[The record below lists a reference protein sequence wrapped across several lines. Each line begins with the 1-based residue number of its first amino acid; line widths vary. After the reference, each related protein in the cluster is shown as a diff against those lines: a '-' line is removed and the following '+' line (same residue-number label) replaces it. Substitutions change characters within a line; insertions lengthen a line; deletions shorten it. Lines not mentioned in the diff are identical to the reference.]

1 MSTKSAFMGGFIASA
16 VALGTLSSGASA
28 STLTYNGLN
37 IAPAQKVDIVA
48 TAEGQ
53 SFNNLSAGGFNM
65 SDGTNS
71 FVAWCI
77 DLFDTIKTAAY
88 TPGRPAQVTDAE
100 EADLNR
106 LFTLGRDTAQADA
119 ISTAAFQVA
128 IWEIVYETDTSY
140 SLSSGNFMASD
151 NVTVVT
157 AAQGLLDTLGTDA
170 GTASLSFFASTT
182 SQDLVS
188 GQTAVVPLPASS
200 LLLLSGL
207 GLLGASRRRATT
219 A

>member
-1 MSTKSAFMGGFIASA
+1 MSTKSTLMGGLIASA
-16 VALGTLSSGASA
+16 VMLGALSSGASA

-37 IAPAQKVDIVA
+37 ISPAQKVDVVA
-48 TAEGQ
+48 SAEGQ

-71 FVAWCI
+71 FIAWCI

-88 TPGRPAQVTDAE
+88 TPGRPAQVSNAE

-106 LFTLGRDTAQADA
+106 PFTLGRDTAQTDA
-119 ISTAAFQVA
+119 ITAAAFQVA
-128 IWEIVYETDTSY
+128 IWEIVYETDAVY
-140 SLSSGNFMASD
+140 ALDAGNFTPSD
-151 NVTVVT
+151 NATVVT
-157 AAQGLLDTLGTDA
+157 AAQGLLDNLGTNA
-170 GTASLSFFASTT
+170 GTSSLSFFASTT

-188 GQTAVVPLPASS
+188 GQTAVVPLPASA

-207 GLLGASRRRATT
+207 GLLGAARRRTNAD
-219 A
+219 